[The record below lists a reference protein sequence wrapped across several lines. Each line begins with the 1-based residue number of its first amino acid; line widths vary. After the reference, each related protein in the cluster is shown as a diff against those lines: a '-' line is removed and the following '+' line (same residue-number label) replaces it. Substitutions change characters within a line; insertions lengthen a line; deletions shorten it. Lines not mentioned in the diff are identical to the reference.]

1 MNLRVPAIIL
11 LCATFANAALAGHPR
26 LLLTADD
33 IRSHGHEW
41 QNVPAFAA
49 SVQGAEA
56 RVRAYFANPPEV
68 PAPVDPGGGY
78 THEQHKR
85 NGIVIQEAGFLY
97 QWTGSDEFAQYAKQ
111 LLLAYADMYP
121 KLANHPAAKAE
132 APGRLFWQI
141 LNEAVWAVYAIQG
154 YDAIHDFLQVE
165 ERQIMEDSLF
175 RPLARFLS
183 VESPRTFDKIHNHG
197 VWAVCAVGMIG
208 YVLDDSALIDQ
219 ALFGLKQDGSAGFM
233 KSLDVLFSPDGY
245 YAEGPYYQRYA
256 LLPFVAF
263 ADVIAQNEPER
274 KIFEHRDGALLK
286 AIHATI
292 QLSYGGKFFPIN
304 DAIKDK
310 GLDTVEILYG
320 AASAYGETQD
330 PSLLSILKH
339 SPNALLTGDGFRAAA
354 ASARGE
360 AQPYRFK
367 TEKFRDG
374 PQGAQGALIVLRS
387 AADAGGSAVVFKA
400 TSQGMG
406 HGHFDR
412 LNWLFYD
419 NGNEIIA
426 DYGAARFLNVVQ
438 KNGGHYL
445 PENESWAKQSIAHN
459 VLVVDEHSHFGG
471 NRRLAEQAAPEIRHY
486 ESQPDAHIAS
496 AVEGHAYA
504 GVSMHR
510 TLLLLEN
517 AGFERPIVLD
527 VVDASSAKPHQYDL
541 PLYFK
546 GHIIDTEDGL
556 AASTDRLEPL
566 GKSNGYQHL
575 WRAATGALEAGAT
588 FQLTWLLDDRFYTYT
603 AASND
608 DLQVLLAEVGARDP
622 NFNLRR
628 EQGLILRAN
637 SAGSA
642 TFVGILEPHGEYDG
656 SQERTRGSGSSI
668 RTLKQF
674 YRQGKLLVRI
684 AKRDGSILS
693 VALSFNANP
702 SLQHRISTPDQDYQ
716 WSGFYALF
724 NS

>member
-1 MNLRVPAIIL
+1 M
-11 LCATFANAALAGHPR
+11 LCAIFANAALADHPR
-26 LLLTADD
+26 LLLTAGD
-33 IRSHGHEW
+33 IRAHGDEW
-41 QNVPAFAA
+41 QSVPKFAA
-49 SVQGAEA
+49 SLQRIEA
-56 RVRAYFANPPEV
+56 RMRAHFASPPEV
-68 PAPVDPGGGY
+68 PVPVDPGGGY

-85 NGIVIQEAGFLY
+85 NGIVIQEAGFLH
-97 QWTGSDEFAQYAKQ
+97 QWTGRDEFAQYAKQ
-111 LLLAYADMYP
+111 LLLAYASMYP
-121 KLANHPAAKAE
+121 TLGNHPAAKAQS
-132 APGRLFWQI
+132 PGRLFWQI

-154 YDAIHDFLQVE
+154 YDAIHDFLLAE
-165 ERQIMEDSLF
+165 ERQMIENNLF
-175 RPLARFLS
+175 RPLAQFLS
-183 VESPRTFDKIHNHG
+183 AESPTTFDKIHNHG

-208 YVLDDSALIDQ
+208 YVLDDSQLVER
-219 ALFGLKQDGSAGFM
+219 ALFGLKQDGSAGFL

-274 KIFEHRDGALLK
+274 KIFEYREGMLLK

-310 GLDTVEILYG
+310 GLDTVEVLYG
-320 AASAYGETQD
+320 AAIAYGETQD

-339 SPNALLTGDGFRAAA
+339 SPTALLTGDGFRAAA
-354 ASARGE
+354 ASAKGE

-387 AADAGGSAVVFKA
+387 AADAGDSAVVLKA

-412 LNWLFYD
+412 LNWLYYD
-419 NGNEIIA
+419 NGNEVVA

-459 VLVVDEHSHFGG
+459 VLVVDERSHFGG
-471 NRRLAEQAAPEIRHY
+471 DRRRAERTAPEIRYY
-486 ESQPDAHIAS
+486 ESQPGTHIAS
-496 AVEGHAYA
+496 AIEGHAYE
-504 GVSMHR
+504 GVSIHR

-527 VVDASSAKPHQYDL
+527 VVDASSAKSRQYDL

-546 GHIIDTEDGL
+546 GQIIDAKDGL

-566 GKSNGYQHL
+566 AKSNGYQHL
-575 WRAATGALEAGAT
+575 WRTATGTLEAGAT
-588 FQLTWLLDDRFYTYT
+588 FQLTWLLGDRFYTYT
-603 AASND
+603 VASNQ
-608 DLQVLLAEVGARDP
+608 DLQVLLAEVGAGDP

-628 EQGLILRAN
+628 EQGLILRVQ
-637 SAGSA
+637 SAAGA

-656 SQERTRGSGSSI
+656 SQERTRSSASSI
-668 RTLKQF
+668 RALKQF
-674 YRQGKLLVRI
+674 HREGKLVVRI
-684 AKRDGSILS
+684 AKHDGSVLS
-693 VALSFNANP
+693 VALSFDANL
-702 SLQHRISTPDQDYQ
+702 SLQHRIGTPDRDYQ
-716 WSGFYALF
+716 WSGFHALF
-724 NS
+724 NG

>member
-1 MNLRVPAIIL
+1 M
-11 LCATFANAALAGHPR
+11 
-26 LLLTADD
+26 
-33 IRSHGHEW
+33 
-41 QNVPAFAA
+41 FAA
-49 SVQGAEA
+49 SVRGAEA
-56 RVRAYFANPPEV
+56 RLRAHFANPPEV

-85 NGIVIQEAGFLY
+85 NGTVIQDAGFLY
-97 QWTGSDEFAQYAKQ
+97 QWTGSGEFAQYAKQ
-111 LLLAYADMYP
+111 LLLAYASLYP
-121 KLANHPAAKAE
+121 KLGNHPAAKAQ

-154 YDAIHDFLQVE
+154 YDAIHDFLLAE
-165 ERQIMEDSLF
+165 ERRIIEDDLF

-183 VESPRTFDKIHNHG
+183 VESPGTFDKIHNHG
-197 VWAVCAVGMIG
+197 VWAACAVGMIG
-208 YVLDDSALIDQ
+208 YVLADSLLVEQ
-219 ALFGLKQDGSAGFM
+219 ALFGLKQDGSAGFF
-233 KSLDVLFSPDGY
+233 KQLEVLFSPDGY

-263 ADVIAQNEPER
+263 ADAIAQNEPER
-274 KIFEHRDGALLK
+274 KIFEYRNGVLLK

-310 GLDTVEILYG
+310 GLDTVEVVYG
-320 AASAYGETQD
+320 AAIAYGETQD

-339 SPNALLTGDGFRAAA
+339 SPRALLTGDGFRAAA
-354 ASARGE
+354 ASAKGE

-387 AADAGGSAVVFKA
+387 AANAGDSAVVLKA

-412 LNWLFYD
+412 LNWLYYD
-419 NGNEIIA
+419 NGNEIVA

-438 KNGGHYL
+438 KNGGRYL

-459 VLVVDEHSHFGG
+459 VLVADERSHFDG
-471 NRRLAEQAAPEIRHY
+471 NRRLAEQTAPEIRY
-486 ESQPDAHIAS
+486 YGSQPDAHIAS
-496 AVEGHAYA
+496 AIEGHAYE
-504 GVSMHR
+504 GVAMHR
-510 TLLLLEN
+510 TLLLIEN
-517 AGFERPIVLD
+517 AGFERPIALD
-527 VVDASSAKPHQYDL
+527 VFDASSATPRQYDL

-546 GHIIDTEDGL
+546 GQIIDAKDGL
-556 AASTDRLEPL
+556 AAGAGLLEPL

-575 WRAATGALEAGAT
+575 WRTAEGELEAGAI

-603 AASND
+603 ATSNN
-608 DLQVLLAEVGARDP
+608 DLQILLAEVGAGDP

-628 EQGLILRAN
+628 EQGLILRAQ
-637 SAGSA
+637 SAGNA

-656 SQERTRGSGSSI
+656 SRERTRGSISAI
-668 RTLKQF
+668 RTVKQF
-674 YRQGKLLVRI
+674 HREGKHLVRI
-684 AKRDGSILS
+684 AKRDSSVLS
-693 VALSFNANP
+693 VALSFDANP
-702 SLQHRISTPDQDYQ
+702 SLQHRISAPGRDYQ

-724 NS
+724 NG